1 MIPVSTGGHGT
12 RRTSP
17 IARCLSWRRSRFL
30 PESVHGFP
38 ACGSAASNTNS
49 PHPSALLVI
58 DRSVSIAVQDQ
69 VRRRV
74 GVDTVTWAGRTR
86 ELRVV
91 IHPVESKQR
100 RSPRWREDLGFE
112 RVAPAGQE
120 QVGARKVGDDR
131 THRAGDTDDLVKVD
145 RSTAVE
151 VDQEGAADDRFCSRA
166 GPH

>member
-1 MIPVSTGGHGT
+1 
-12 RRTSP
+12 
-17 IARCLSWRRSRFL
+17 
-30 PESVHGFP
+30 
-38 ACGSAASNTNS
+38 
-49 PHPSALLVI
+49 VI

-100 RSPRWREDLGFE
+100 RSPWWRRIWISSAF
-112 RVAPAGQE
+112 
-120 QVGARKVGDDR
+120 
-131 THRAGDTDDLVKVD
+131 KVD

-151 VDQEGAADDRFCSRA
+151 VDQEGAADDRFCSRV